1 MRYHIRPFTDEDAP
15 DVGAL
20 LSAHWGH
27 DPMMLAA
34 YRMHRQWPETGHVRQ
49 TLVAIAD
56 GAVCGAG
63 TIFQSS
69 YHPAYPYVVIN
80 LSLAA
85 QRQGIGTALLA
96 ELRQFAPGR
105 RLTARAL
112 LGDTAGM
119 NFLCKHGF
127 AVVVH
132 NSTGLLDPNQPAVR
146 HWMEQLPAAV
156 DGFAINA
163 WEPRSGVTP
172 LDLARCH
179 EAVYAQFHAWNPPA
193 ALSDEAV
200 RTRFFGEDVLDR
212 TTLCVTQG
220 DALCGAAS
228 LIRNPLAVGGAG
240 ARPEAYLVHI
250 GIRGVAEAAAGAL
263 TAALIRHS
271 LASAARLGYTVRFEA
286 DDTYRPHYELFA
298 AAPATEVRRD
308 LAALLTPA

>member
-1 MRYHIRPFTDEDAP
+1 MRYQIRPFTDEDAP
-15 DVGAL
+15 AVEAL
-20 LSAHWGH
+20 LSARWGH

-34 YRMHRQWPETGHVRQ
+34 YRMHRLWPPTGLVRETV
-49 TLVAIAD
+49 VAMAD

-80 LSLAA
+80 LLLGA

-96 ELRQFAPGR
+96 ELQQFAPGR

-119 NFLCKHGF
+119 NFLSKHGF

-132 NSTGLLDPNQPAVR
+132 NSTGLLDPTQPAVR

-156 DGFAINA
+156 DGFAIRA
-163 WEPRSGVTP
+163 WEPRSGVPP
-172 LDLARCH
+172 LELARCH
-179 EAVYAQFHAWNPPA
+179 EAIYAQFHAWNPPA
-193 ALSDEAV
+193 ALSDQAV
-200 RTRFFGEDVLDR
+200 LARFFGEDVLDSA
-212 TTLCVTQG
+212 TLYVTQG

-228 LIRNPLAVGGAG
+228 LIRNPLAADGEG
-240 ARPEAYLVHI
+240 ARPEAYLVNI
-250 GIRGVAEAAAGAL
+250 GVRGVAEAGAL

-271 LASAARLGYTVRFEA
+271 LVSAARLGYTVRFEA